1 MNTKRHLDDD
11 LKLDLYRRLRLIE
24 MIALWEGRLTSN
36 SLNQT
41 FGIKRQQASKDISY
55 YRTDCPGNLVYDTKL
70 KGYKTTDSFNPKY
83 TDGTLDE
90 YLRFLAFNQEA
101 AKHVSAIEQV
111 NTPIEIIRPPNRSVD
126 PEIVRAL
133 IKACRN
139 KDRIDV
145 KYASVSSPLGKE
157 RIMTPHTLI
166 SSGYRW
172 HVRAYCEEAKKYKDF
187 VLGRFLEII
196 STNEEPLDI
205 PEDHDWNTFIDLV
218 IVPNPNYSKDQQR
231 LFARERGMNGMKQ
244 VVNIRAPLAQY
255 YLQLMHIPFSDY
267 GPDMKHSIILENLDQ
282 VKVHL
287 F

>member
-1 MNTKRHLDDD
+1 MNTKRNIDND

-36 SLNQT
+36 SLNQA

-55 YRTDCPGNLVYDTKL
+55 YRNDCPDNLEYDSKL
-70 KGYKTTDSFNPKY
+70 KGYKTTEAFVAKY

-90 YLRFLAFNQEA
+90 YLNFLSFNQEA
-101 AKHVSAIEQV
+101 SKHVTTITQV
-111 NTPIEIIRPPNRSVD
+111 NTPIEILTPPNRCVE
-126 PEIVRAL
+126 PEIIRAL

-139 KDRIDV
+139 RDRIDV

-157 RIMTPHTLI
+157 RIITPHTLI

-172 HVRAYCEEAKKYKDF
+172 HIRAYCEEAKKYKDF

-196 STNEEPLDI
+196 STNEESVDI
-205 PEDHDWNTFIDLV
+205 PGDNDWNTFIDLV

-255 YLQLMHIPFSDY
+255 YLQLMHIPFHDY
-267 GPDMKHSIILENLDQ
+267 SPDMKHYIILENLNQ
-282 VKVHL
+282 VKEHL